1 MFQIN
6 INHECVTVE
15 EFLPGYFQKYVNN
28 NGSICLKDLEIN
40 EKAETFAHDTYEKL
54 NNRLMITD
62 LQGVGYNLYD
72 AEIATQTIVKEK
84 SDKSKMFVKPL
95 FCVGNLSRT
104 AFKNFERERACN
116 TYYIK
121 LERTQL

>member
-1 MFQIN
+1 MFQLN
-6 INHECVTVE
+6 INHECVTEE
-15 EFLPGYFQKYVNN
+15 EFLPGDFQKYVNN
-28 NGSICLKDLEIN
+28 NCSICLKDLEIT
-40 EKAETFAHDTYEKL
+40 EKAETFPHDTYEKL

-62 LQGVGYNLYD
+62 LQGVEYNLCD

-104 AFKNFERERACN
+104 AFKNFERECACN
-116 TYYIK
+116 TYSIK
-121 LERTQL
+121 LERVQL